1 MAKGTVVGDARESI
15 MTSLKELIE
24 KSSYA
29 SITVSDICEN
39 AHVSRKSFY
48 NIFANKE
55 DVVSAIF
62 KQDVTEPIEKLNLLF
77 TPTQKR
83 DMYMLFYEKI
93 YEVIY
98 ESPSFYRRLIGPM
111 KGKDDTFIR
120 VATNAIYDINIDILS
135 SYGWAADSMKTDYVA
150 YFFASSQ
157 AMLIQKWVSDGM
169 PYSPAEFAALYDEMT
184 RRFWM
189 TTFA

>member
-1 MAKGTVVGDARESI
+1 MGDAKESI
-15 MTSLKELIE
+15 MNSLKELIE

-62 KQDVTEPIEKLNLLF
+62 KQDVTEPIEKLNVLL
-77 TPTQKR
+77 TPVQKSG
-83 DMYMLFYEKI
+83 MHLVFYEKI

-98 ESPSFYRRLIGPM
+98 KSPLFYRRLIGPM
-111 KGKDDTFIR
+111 RGKDDTFIR
-120 VATNAIYDINIDILS
+120 VATNAIYDINIGILNS
-135 SYGWAADSMKTDYVA
+135 EAWAGNPLKTDYVA

-157 AMLIQKWVSDGM
+157 AMLIQKWVDDGM
-169 PYSPAEFAALYDEMT
+169 PYTPHDLALLYDEMT
-184 RRFWM
+184 SRFWIS
-189 TTFA
+189 TFGDLA

>member
-1 MAKGTVVGDARESI
+1 MGDARESI
-15 MTSLKELIE
+15 MNSLKELIE

-62 KQDVTEPIEKLNLLF
+62 RQDVTEPIEKLNVLF
-77 TPTQKR
+77 TPAQSR
-83 DMYMLFYEKI
+83 DMYMLFHEKI
-93 YEVIY
+93 YEAIY
-98 ESPSFYRRLIGPM
+98 DSPSFYCKLIGPM

-120 VATNAIYDINIDILS
+120 IATLAIYDLNIGILS
-135 SYGWAADSMKTDYVA
+135 SHGWRVGDTKTDYVA

-157 AMLIQKWVSDGM
+157 AMLIQKWVSDDM
-169 PYSPAEFAALYDEMT
+169 PYTPQELAVLYNEMT
-184 RRFWM
+184 RSFWIK
-189 TTFA
+189 TFGDPA